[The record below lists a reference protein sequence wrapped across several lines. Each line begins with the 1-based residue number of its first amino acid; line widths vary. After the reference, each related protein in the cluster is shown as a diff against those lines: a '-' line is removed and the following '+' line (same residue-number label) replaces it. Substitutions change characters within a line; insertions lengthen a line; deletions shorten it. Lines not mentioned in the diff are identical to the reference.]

1 MSIRSIGSLR
11 ERMNSGNLDT
21 ESTLATKRDDPNY
34 SQVSGYI
41 PKEIALRFKV
51 ACTEQEIT
59 QSEALEEAV
68 LLWLEKRLKT
78 TKER

>member
-1 MSIRSIGSLR
+1 
-11 ERMNSGNLDT
+11 MNSGNLDPAA
-21 ESTLATKRDDPNY
+21 TLATKRDDPNY

-51 ACTEQEIT
+51 VCTEQEIT

-68 LLWLEKRLKT
+68 LSWIEKR
-78 TKER
+78 TKATKQDQGKAKG